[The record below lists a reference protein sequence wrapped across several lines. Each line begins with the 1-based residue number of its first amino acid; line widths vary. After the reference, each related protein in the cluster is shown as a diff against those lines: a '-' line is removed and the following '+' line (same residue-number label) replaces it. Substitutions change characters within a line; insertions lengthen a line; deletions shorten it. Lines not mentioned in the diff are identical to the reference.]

1 MTKLDDIPIASVE
14 FSEVL
19 EDQTSRQVDLARRLE
34 AAGHRTISVGRAI
47 LTIERTDSRE
57 ELPPECQNAEVLK
70 ISIYSDP
77 DVSGD
82 ETPVCLYVEGGR
94 YGLASAHL
102 QVVAPDGRQRIFKM
116 EARLVRDEF

>member
-1 MTKLDDIPIASVE
+1 MMKLDDIPHASIE
-14 FSEVL
+14 LSEAL
-19 EDQTSRQVDLARRLE
+19 EDETYRQLALARRLE
-34 AAGHRTISVGRAI
+34 AAGHRTISIGRAI
-47 LTIERTDSRE
+47 LTIERSDSRE

-94 YGLASAHL
+94 HGLASAHL

-116 EARLVRDEF
+116 EDRLVRDEF